1 MQHFLKKLNTSLAD
15 MYSEAELHM
24 IANLLL
30 ENITGLSRVQLLSN
44 KDLILNDEKNI
55 LADRYLLQLKNHE
68 PIQYILGETEFYG
81 LKFKVNPSV
90 LIPRPET
97 EELVE
102 WVSPHPLRYFPHK
115 GEGME
120 EIGVFKSPRGDLGGF
135 FLDIGTGSGCIAVSL
150 KKKFPFANVAAMDIS
165 SEALEVARENAKI
178 NHLDIEFIQDDILNP
193 APTDRKWDL
202 IVSNP
207 PYIPASEHSEMDK
220 NVTDF
225 EPHLALFVHDND
237 PLIFYRKI
245 AEFGITH
252 LSPGGKI
259 FFETHQNL
267 AHECK
272 LLLEAHGFINV
283 EVRKD
288 ISGNDRIVRA
298 SKKNDKSDL
307 L

>member
-1 MQHFLKKLNTSLAD
+1 
-15 MYSEAELHM
+15 
-24 IANLLL
+24 
-30 ENITGLSRVQLLSN
+30 
-44 KDLILNDEKNI
+44 
-55 LADRYLLQLKNHE
+55 
-68 PIQYILGETEFYG
+68 
-81 LKFKVNPSV
+81 
-90 LIPRPET
+90 
-97 EELVE
+97 
-102 WVSPHPLRYFPHK
+102 
-115 GEGME
+115 
-120 EIGVFKSPRGDLGGF
+120 
-135 FLDIGTGSGCIAVSL
+135 
-150 KKKFPFANVAAMDIS
+150 MDIS